1 MKKTDQ
7 DYLKLMVVINVY
19 SRFNGEFE
27 NMYNGYDDETT
38 SLETL
43 ESVEESFKRAEEI
56 KDESFKM
63 VANELVEEMKGM
75 LEQLAEVGGEKW
87 KNTYGE

>member
-63 VANELVEEMKGM
+63 VANELVEEMKSM
-75 LEQLAEVGGEKW
+75 LEQLAEVGGKKR
-87 KNTYGE
+87 KNFIS

>member
-75 LEQLAEVGGEKW
+75 LEQLAEVGGEK
-87 KNTYGE
+87 

>member
-27 NMYNGYDDETT
+27 SMYNGYDDETT

-63 VANELVEEMKGM
+63 VADELVEGMKDM
-75 LEQLAEVGGEKW
+75 LEQLAEVEGE
-87 KNTYGE
+87 E

>member
-75 LEQLAEVGGEKW
+75 LEQLAEAGGEK
-87 KNTYGE
+87 

>member
-27 NMYNGYDDETT
+27 SMYNGYDDETT
-38 SLETL
+38 SLETF
-43 ESVEESFKRAEEI
+43 ESVEESCKRAKEI
-56 KDESFKM
+56 KDESVKM
-63 VANELVEEMKGM
+63 VADELVEGMKDM
-75 LEQLAEVGGEKW
+75 LEQLAEAEGE
-87 KNTYGE
+87 E

>member
-27 NMYNGYDDETT
+27 DMYNGVDDETT

-63 VANELVEEMKGM
+63 VADELVEGMKDM
-75 LEQLAEVGGEKW
+75 LEQLAEAEGE
-87 KNTYGE
+87 E

>member
-75 LEQLAEVGGEKW
+75 LEQLAEVGGEKR